1 MDMNVPKSALLL
13 RKPQAQDGAALHALI
28 EACPPLDLNS
38 VYCYLLQCS
47 HFAATSVVA
56 ERAGEL
62 VGAITGYR
70 PPAQGDTLF
79 IWQVAVDEEA
89 RGHGLAGRLLDYL
102 IGGNGEIR
110 YLQTTVSPSNKA
122 SRRLFEK
129 LSARLDTRLSIEEG
143 FPQSLFPDGL
153 HEAEPL
159 LTIGPFSPVEAL
171 QP

>member
-1 MDMNVPKSALLL
+1 MNVPKSALLL

-79 IWQVAVDEEA
+79 IWQVAVSDKA
-89 RGHGLAGRLLDYL
+89 RGEGLARRMLNHIVD
-102 IGGNGEIR
+102 GEACAGVAFME
-110 YLQTTVSPSNKA
+110 TTVTDDNRA
-122 SRRLFEK
+122 SWALFE
-129 LSARLDTRLSIEEG
+129 SFARQREAPLQR
-143 FPQSLFPDGL
+143 SLKFDRETHFLGAHDSEYL
-153 HEAEPL
+153 AR
-159 LTIGPFSPVEAL
+159 IGPF
-171 QP
+171 QR